1 MDRMYFILLGIV
13 ILAFVSNLF
22 MVTKSS
28 FPGGDVGVGPVIQLV
43 MAIPLFLISALVYFF
58 TKNMNINF
66 WILLLPLILELIYF
80 AFTKDLFSIFG
91 KDSGSFLIKSYVYA
105 ITLSTALGI
114 LAAWMI
120 GVLSKK

>member
-43 MAIPLFLISALVYFF
+43 MAIPLFLISALV
-58 TKNMNINF
+58 
-66 WILLLPLILELIYF
+66 
-80 AFTKDLFSIFG
+80 
-91 KDSGSFLIKSYVYA
+91 
-105 ITLSTALGI
+105 
-114 LAAWMI
+114 
-120 GVLSKK
+120 